1 MRSEMIIVTLYDIWV
16 STHYSFDHHVL
27 YPPPDP
33 LRIVALHLQVFPES
47 FQSPLVTVE
56 LVGVFVI
63 LKIVIVLINAENKII
78 LSKLVR

>member
-1 MRSEMIIVTLYDIWV
+1 MKSDMIIVTLYDIRV
-16 STHYSFDHHVL
+16 TTHDSLYHHIL

-33 LRIVALHLQVFPES
+33 LSIVALHLQVFPES

-63 LKIVIVLINAENKII
+63 LKI
-78 LSKLVR
+78 